1 MNVFGKYW
9 IGQEYWCRDDVEMIH
24 WLTTGANHATVD
36 TCSEHL
42 GSSMLSQRDFQ
53 IKGSRLCRDVID
65 NPSKLLKVE
74 LGLQLPM
81 KTIFKLRRDMQKF
94 ARRNLLGSQHMSIL
108 DPYYWYFD
116 GQLNRGQV
124 CSGREILLANNKLS
138 FFDEC
143 IVQGFHGVTVQP
155 HNLSA
160 AYVNFRDVYDLRT
173 DDELNPITFQHSQMN
188 LSRELVKKL

>member
-1 MNVFGKYW
+1 MRRGVTQRLDFEDGEDDEEETVWREQFDSIHRDFNSATKENECRSAWMNVFGKYW

-24 WLTTGANHATVD
+24 WLTTGANDAMVD

-74 LGLQLPM
+74 LGMQLPM
-81 KTIFKLRRDMQKF
+81 KSIFKLRRDMQKF
-94 ARRNLLGSQHMSIL
+94 AGRNLLGSQHMSIL

-116 GQLNRGQV
+116 GQL
-124 CSGREILLANNKLS
+124 S
-138 FFDEC
+138 
-143 IVQGFHGVTVQP
+143 
-155 HNLSA
+155 
-160 AYVNFRDVYDLRT
+160 
-173 DDELNPITFQHSQMN
+173 
-188 LSRELVKKL
+188 